1 MLLFTAYIPRGVFV
15 RILRENPEL
24 HGAKLRFL
32 QFLCIAERVTVRG
45 TAFFSRAVNSNY
57 LTAVRRT
64 VSERLQRIRNRMR
77 FNMEINDILKL
88 IEAVSE
94 HGLTSFVLEENGSK
108 ISMKKEKEVITVT
121 AAPAVIAPAAADAR
135 DISGTAP
142 SGPAGYMA
150 PAVSAAG
157 TEMSRSESIGS
168 DKVVTSPL
176 VGTFYNAASPDSDAF
191 VSVGDTVKKG
201 QVLGIIEA
209 MKLMNEIESEYD
221 GVVEAVLVNNEEVV
235 EYGQPLFRI
244 R

>member
-1 MLLFTAYIPRGVFV
+1 
-15 RILRENPEL
+15 
-24 HGAKLRFL
+24 
-32 QFLCIAERVTVRG
+32 
-45 TAFFSRAVNSNY
+45 
-57 LTAVRRT
+57 
-64 VSERLQRIRNRMR
+64 MR

-157 TEMSRSESIGS
+157 TELSRSESIGS

>member
-1 MLLFTAYIPRGVFV
+1 
-15 RILRENPEL
+15 
-24 HGAKLRFL
+24 
-32 QFLCIAERVTVRG
+32 
-45 TAFFSRAVNSNY
+45 
-57 LTAVRRT
+57 
-64 VSERLQRIRNRMR
+64 
-77 FNMEINDILKL
+77 MEINDILKL

-108 ISMKKEKEVITVT
+108 ISMKKEKELITVP

>member
-1 MLLFTAYIPRGVFV
+1 
-15 RILRENPEL
+15 
-24 HGAKLRFL
+24 
-32 QFLCIAERVTVRG
+32 
-45 TAFFSRAVNSNY
+45 
-57 LTAVRRT
+57 
-64 VSERLQRIRNRMR
+64 
-77 FNMEINDILKL
+77 MEINDILKL

-108 ISMKKEKEVITVT
+108 ISMKKEKEVTTVT

>member
-1 MLLFTAYIPRGVFV
+1 
-15 RILRENPEL
+15 
-24 HGAKLRFL
+24 
-32 QFLCIAERVTVRG
+32 
-45 TAFFSRAVNSNY
+45 
-57 LTAVRRT
+57 
-64 VSERLQRIRNRMR
+64 
-77 FNMEINDILKL
+77 MEINDILKL

-108 ISMKKEKEVITVT
+108 ISMKKEREVITVT

>member
-1 MLLFTAYIPRGVFV
+1 
-15 RILRENPEL
+15 
-24 HGAKLRFL
+24 
-32 QFLCIAERVTVRG
+32 
-45 TAFFSRAVNSNY
+45 
-57 LTAVRRT
+57 
-64 VSERLQRIRNRMR
+64 
-77 FNMEINDILKL
+77 MEINDILKL

-201 QVLGIIEA
+201 QGLGIIEA

>member
-1 MLLFTAYIPRGVFV
+1 
-15 RILRENPEL
+15 
-24 HGAKLRFL
+24 
-32 QFLCIAERVTVRG
+32 
-45 TAFFSRAVNSNY
+45 
-57 LTAVRRT
+57 
-64 VSERLQRIRNRMR
+64 
-77 FNMEINDILKL
+77 MEINDILKL

-121 AAPAVIAPAAADAR
+121 AAPAGQTVIAPAAADAR

-142 SGPAGYMA
+142 SVPAGYMA